1 MLFLDYHIDKYI
13 LADTNKNEAQKENI
27 KQKALDNYVNS
38 YAASSGKSA
47 KKNKHKY
54 NPFTKVKK
62 VNNPAIVTSFNKR
75 VEMRRV
81 ANKEA
86 AFIQDAKNRV
96 IRTRNSV
103 MVRAARRGDIETLH
117 DMGQSSMAEDVR
129 NTGLKKLKGNISNV
143 PVTIKYKKWHTKQQ
157 KLQPRKARDWSD
169 SRSQYGGRKKKT
181 RRYKHS
187 KSRKHGK
194 KKSRKS
200 RKRNKKKSRK
210 RKK

>member
-1 MLFLDYHIDKYI
+1 MPSLDDHINKYI
-13 LADTNKNEAQKENI
+13 LADTNKNEAQKNSMQE
-27 KQKALDNYVNS
+27 KAKDDYVKA
-38 YAASSGKSA
+38 YAAARGLPA
-47 KKNKHKY
+47 ITNKHKY
-54 NPFTKVKK
+54 NPFTKVTK
-62 VNNPAIVTSFNKR
+62 VTNPAIVTSFNKR

-103 MVRAARRGDIETLH
+103 MDRAARRGDIETLH

-143 PVTIKYKKWHTKQQ
+143 PVAIKYKKWHAKQQ
-157 KLQPRKARDWSD
+157 KRQPRKARDWSD

-194 KKSRKS
+194 KKSRK
-200 RKRNKKKSRK
+200 RNKKKSRK